1 MKKNALWL
9 SLILIL
15 GSGMAECTED
25 TWLVAGAFELPQTN
39 VYDYPY
45 YSSVFA
51 RLPDVLVTNEPLGGT
66 EMPLGFV
73 PTTWSNLCPQISP
86 CVVFSTTGVM
96 ALLRMECEQ
105 LLGCIVSSEW
115 PCVTLGSN
123 RIERYW
129 PIVPPGTNRVLFI
142 DHSRRKPG
150 ETSGWLRLK
159 LDYHGVQRVPLY
171 VQETAPDTSGQLGM
185 QKWRRMAS
193 VQGQIQELPRQEHSL
208 VCAQKYWVSPVEQD
222 AELRFGCDDAV
233 KIWLNGRML
242 YVYPHSRGYQRERY
256 VTPVKIKAGTNWFLF
271 ALVNGAGIANLGAQL
286 YPTAAPLEGD
296 VFLQDIKESVAEDE
310 PVPYWEVAG
319 PFVCEMQETN
329 DEIFCAAMIDQLSKN
344 GERAIARDAMWRR
357 VGFSDEC
364 ADLDDNFPPRSCMW
378 ARYRW
383 VAAEAGMADLR
394 FGSDD
399 GVCVWQDGQLLYK
412 VGEVRSYRRD
422 SDQVRVHLKRGTN
435 EFIFCVL
442 NAAGR
447 GDLGAR
453 VYPDEKASAY
463 WRSVQTG
470 TVVRLDYY
478 WMPAAGT
485 NQKPRIR
492 ICNYKPACEHIQVK
506 GPSETGIVYEWQNT
520 NRPTGDLHMAARP
533 AFPIEIDMEARPNG
547 VYSVIA
553 YIAGVPHTRK
563 FLYLNGNAPLTDT
576 QRWWIHLIEK
586 EDFFTE
592 SAILNAIETY
602 ADDADFAATF
612 SGQIVRAYQAA
623 WDGTLQP
630 YGVSV
635 PRSLAGAT
643 NRPLLV
649 VLEPQYPDDKEA
661 WSLKFLRNDAVCENM
676 VAVTPFG
683 CGTRVYTGLAEGDV
697 LNVIAEVKRVLNI
710 DENRIYLEGECIGG
724 VGCWQL
730 AARYPDVFAAI
741 APRGGVSSM
750 FNENLRNVP
759 VWQYHGEKDHPEY
772 AQRAVSLLRNMGGD
786 ARITINPGAGAGSY
800 DMNVIKDMRQWLL
813 TKRRVTCPGEV
824 CFSTFGDVA
833 NSYWVHNVTPARYG
847 EPARI
852 VARCDEMG
860 VVHVITYNVVGFALD
875 ASSARF
881 NNSTNICI
889 VLNGKMTYS
898 VTPGRTNEF
907 VVQAQEKGC
916 LTKSAGLCGGFADVV
931 NYAFVFA
938 YADNFGRYG
947 EMPRA
952 NVFKNEMTGM
962 DFFRFDAEFR
972 LMGENALTPEMCA
985 SNHVILFATATAPG
999 AFLTRHAAALPFSL
1013 TSESIA
1019 IGGRTGTQMV
1029 CLYPNPMAT
1038 NKYLLVVM
1046 STNLTP
1052 RLLQMARCDVLLDG
1066 MSGSFDA
1073 AWRKLVWDGE
1083 PTENEHEH
1091 AAKHAAATPARV
1103 AEQALAYRLR
1113 SWLRQ
1118 LPWGWIVPIVWLALM
1133 IGWGVARVRCGRK

>member
-442 NAAGR
+442 NAGGR

-875 ASSARF
+875 GSSGLF
-881 NNSTNICI
+881 NSSTNICI

-931 NYAFVFA
+931 NDAFVFA

-1052 RLLQMARCDVLLDG
+1052 RLLQMARCDVLMDG

-1073 AWRKLVWDGE
+1073 AWRTVIWDDE
-1083 PTENEHEH
+1083 PQEPH
-1091 AAKHAAATPARV
+1091 APAPQGGPRTGAAAAPSTLQ
-1103 AEQALAYRLR
+1103 E
-1113 SWLRQ
+1113 WLRQ
-1118 LPWGWIVPIVWLALM
+1118 LPWGWIMPGAWLVLM
-1133 IGWGVARVRCGRK
+1133 LGWGTARWAARSSRTL

>member
-1 MKKNALWL
+1 MKMKKNALWL
-9 SLILIL
+9 AFALSL
-15 GSGMAECTED
+15 GSGMAECNED
-25 TWLVAGAFELPQTN
+25 TWLVAGAFELCQTN

-96 ALLRMECEQ
+96 ASLRMECEQ
-105 LLGCIVSSEW
+105 LVGCIVSSEW

-171 VQETAPDTSGQLGM
+171 VQETALDTSGQLGI
-185 QKWRRMAS
+185 QTWQRMAS

-208 VCAQKYWVSPVEQD
+208 VCAQKYWVSPVAQD

-233 KIWLNGRML
+233 KIWLNGRTL

-256 VTPVKIKAGTNWFLF
+256 VTPVKIRAGTNWFLF

-286 YPTAAPLEGD
+286 YPTVAPLEGD
-296 VFLQDIKESVAEDE
+296 VFLQDIKETVAEDE
-310 PVPYWEVAG
+310 AVPYWEVAG
-319 PFVCEMQETN
+319 PYACEMQETN
-329 DEIFCAAMIDQLSKN
+329 GETFCAAVIEQLSKN
-344 GERAIARDAMWRR
+344 GERSMARDAMWRR

-364 ADLDDNFPPRSCMW
+364 ADLGDNFPPRSFMW

-383 VAAEAGMADLR
+383 LAGNDGMADLR

-435 EFIFCVL
+435 EFVFCVV
-442 NAAGR
+442 NAGGR

-453 VYPDEKASAY
+453 VYPYEKASAY
-463 WRSVQTG
+463 WRSVQTSA
-470 TVVRLDYY
+470 VMRLDYH

-485 NQKPRIR
+485 NQKPRIM

-506 GPSETGIVYEWQNT
+506 GPGANGIVYEWQNT

-533 AFPIEIDMEARPNG
+533 AFPIEIDMRGRPNG
-547 VYSVIA
+547 VYRVIA

-576 QRWWIHLIEK
+576 QRWWIHLLEK

-643 NRPLLV
+643 NCPLLV

-661 WSLKFLRNDAVCENM
+661 WSLKFLRSDAVCENM

-683 CGTRVYTGLAEGDV
+683 CGTRVYTGLAERDV
-697 LNVIAEVKRVLNI
+697 LNVIAEAKRVLNI

-730 AARYPDVFAAI
+730 AARYPDMFAAI

-813 TKRRVTCPGEV
+813 TKRRVTCPHEV

-833 NSYWVHNVTPARYG
+833 NAYWVHNVTPARYG

-852 VARCDEMG
+852 VGRCDETG
-860 VVHVITYNVVGFALD
+860 VVHVTTYNVARFALD

-881 NNSTNICI
+881 NSSTNVCML
-889 VLNGKMTYS
+889 LNGKTRCFM
-898 VTPGRTNEF
+898 TPGRTNEF
-907 VVQAQEKGC
+907 LVQAQEQGC
-916 LTKSAGLCGGFADVV
+916 LTKSAGFCGGFADVV
-931 NYAFVFA
+931 NHAFVFA
-938 YADNFGRYG
+938 YADNLGRYD
-947 EMPRA
+947 EMRRA
-952 NVFKNEMTGM
+952 NMFKNEMTGM
-962 DFFRFDAEFR
+962 DFFRFDAEFQ
-972 LMGENALTPEMCA
+972 LMAENALTPEMCA
-985 SNHVILFATATAPG
+985 SNHVILFTTATAPG
-999 AFLTRHAAALPFSL
+999 AFLTRNAATLPFSL
-1013 TSESIA
+1013 TSA
-1019 IGGRTGTQMV
+1019 G
-1029 CLYPNPMAT
+1029 MA
-1038 NKYLLVVM
+1038 KDCM
-1046 STNLTP
+1046 
-1052 RLLQMARCDVLLDG
+1052 G
-1066 MSGSFDA
+1066 
-1073 AWRKLVWDGE
+1073 
-1083 PTENEHEH
+1083 
-1091 AAKHAAATPARV
+1091 
-1103 AEQALAYRLR
+1103 
-1113 SWLRQ
+1113 
-1118 LPWGWIVPIVWLALM
+1118 
-1133 IGWGVARVRCGRK
+1133 